1 MGNLEKSQNYE
12 IILFSCAKIRIFV
25 NYCAKVSSIFFRR
38 KVFLCHKW
46 PETCNTYKDDWLEP
60 G

>member
-1 MGNLEKSQNYE
+1 MGNQEKSQNYE

-25 NYCAKVSSIFFRR
+25 NYCAKVSSIFFQKEGFSLPQMARN
-38 KVFLCHKW
+38 LQ
-46 PETCNTYKDDWLEP
+46 YLQ